1 MHRVTAEV
9 PKSAHEAL
17 LADQQASGLTV
28 MRMAADYDK
37 CKTWAYDVLNGEM
50 PFALHHIERWAQ
62 LTGGRNIMRWMGR
75 VTGHLVAPIP
85 EDVETPEQELPA
97 LMRAFGD
104 LVEGT
109 AAALEDGQIT
119 RAEAERVW
127 NEGEA
132 LIAATYGVMQQFR
145 RRSTRAPFRPRTL
158 AEAGNGDYTTKVTKG
173 TKGAGS

>member
-1 MHRVTAEV
+1 MHRVTADV

-28 MRMAADYDK
+28 NRMASDYDK

-50 PFALHHIERWAQ
+50 PFAIHHVERWAQ

-85 EDVETPEQELPA
+85 EDDERPEQELPA

-104 LVEGT
+104 LVQGT
-109 AAALEDGQIT
+109 AQALEDGQIT
-119 RAEAERVW
+119 REEAEAVW
-127 NEGEA
+127 AEGEA

-145 RRSTRAPFRPRTL
+145 RRATRRVFRPRTL
-158 AEAGNGDYTTKVTKG
+158 MEMEQPQENAKSAKKFNREQ
-173 TKGAGS
+173 